1 MHKMHPL
8 MAIAADYA
16 NNQSSSVARF
26 TLCTDNQNILQR
38 TMLVT
43 PINIFCW
50 VSAINKAINPIKR
63 KDKKAMC
70 V

>member
-1 MHKMHPL
+1 MYNMHPL
-8 MAIAADYA
+8 MVMAADYA

-26 TLCTDNQNILQR
+26 TLCTDNQNIL
-38 TMLVT
+38 LVA
-43 PINIFCW
+43 PINNFCW